1 VKYLVID
8 TNIYLF
14 CSFGTRDNYEPEL
27 LHRIKG
33 VLDQPDVCLLVPEV
47 VELEYRRN
55 VRSQADQY
63 AKSVEAAAK
72 SASDALMA
80 QADRTA
86 IDAEFARI
94 KRDRREATDLAQ
106 RYFDEILAH
115 AKTRRVEIV
124 GEDVARALALSIAGT
139 RPSKGKTA
147 SVRADVGEGD
157 PGYAIE
163 PDCLIVS
170 CVARQLHE
178 ARANAG
184 DTVIFCSDNKK
195 DFGKWA
201 ADGQPPTLQP
211 SIEELM
217 PCRSS
222 YYVGLDE
229 LLDSEF
235 QGIQM
240 TDDERAKY
248 AEAAEATLATQSNAR
263 RWLVHCLT
271 CGTQREVDAPV
282 APDRCSECGGLCQC
296 DSIAPA
302 ESQSG
307 TNRRFV
313 CPTCGNLLQAR
324 VNPGRDKAVR
334 RWCLNCLSRLQLE
347 PGSGA
352 VSVLGAADPL
362 DAEPAGRERGILI
375 LACPLC
381 GRTHESFAK
390 TRDSRYFAYCGNPDH
405 GDRLLVYRTPRKV
418 DNETGLDT
426 A

>member
-1 VKYLVID
+1 MKYLVID

-27 LHRIKG
+27 LRRIKG

-63 AKSVEAAAK
+63 EKSVEAAAK

-86 IDAEFARI
+86 IDAEFVRI
-94 KRDRREATDLAQ
+94 KRERREATDLAQ
-106 RYFDEILAH
+106 HYFAEILEH
-115 AKTRRVEIV
+115 ANTCSVEIV
-124 GEDVARALALSIAGT
+124 GEDVARALALSIAGA

-163 PDCLIVS
+163 PDCLIVT
-170 CVARQLHE
+170 CVARQLRE
-178 ARANAG
+178 AGANAG

-201 ADGQPPTLQP
+201 GDGHPPTLQP
-211 SIEELM
+211 AIETLM
-217 PCRSS
+217 PCQSM

-229 LLDSEF
+229 MLVSEF
-235 QGIQM
+235 EGIKL

-248 AEAAEATLATQSNAR
+248 AEAAEATLAVQAAPR
-263 RWLVHCLT
+263 RWLVRCSA
-271 CGTQREVDAPV
+271 CGSQREVDAV
-282 APDRCSECGGLCQC
+282 MAPDRCPECGGACEC
-296 DSIAPA
+296 DTSVTAGPGH
-302 ESQSG
+302 G

-313 CPTCGNLLQAR
+313 CPTCGNLMQAR
-324 VNPGRDKAVR
+324 VDPGRDRAIR
-334 RWCLNCLSRLQLE
+334 RYCLNCLSRLQFE
-347 PGSGA
+347 PGTGG
-352 VSVLGAADPL
+352 VTVLGIAEPL
-362 DAEPAGRERGILI
+362 DGIPAGRERGILI
-375 LACPLC
+375 LECPMC
-381 GRTHESFAK
+381 GRSHPSFAK
-390 TRDSRYFAYCGNPDH
+390 TRDARYFAYCGNPDH
-405 GDRLLVYRTPRKV
+405 GDRLLVYRAGDKAV
-418 DNETGLDT
+418 DQPTLDT
-426 A
+426 P